1 VKKLEKDIF
10 FKVFLLIVGV
20 AILFYLVTYSYFK
33 YFTIEVLA
41 NKNLSSTQIINEF
54 NSISIELALV
64 TIVLVGILFILLK
77 KTTKKILD
85 DLNELNHYVEDI
97 SQNKNYDAVIH
108 IKNYIE
114 FLQISIQLKN
124 IIKRVYKKDKK

>member
-1 VKKLEKDIF
+1 MKKLEKDIF